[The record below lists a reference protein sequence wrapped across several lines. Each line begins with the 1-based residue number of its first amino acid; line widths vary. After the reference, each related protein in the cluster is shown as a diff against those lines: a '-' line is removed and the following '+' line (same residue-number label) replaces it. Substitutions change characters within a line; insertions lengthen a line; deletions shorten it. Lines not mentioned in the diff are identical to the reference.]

1 MTTAPL
7 STHHAD
13 AFAEAAS
20 AALDR
25 LRKVTA
31 GLLESIPNLDPA
43 RPVDVANAL
52 GLDLKLA
59 WRMFR
64 LARAADPFEG
74 ARHVPGA
81 VGYRIWTEAAAAHAA
96 PKALVREAGEAY
108 AQLQEVID
116 RFAGSRKAFD
126 LMIAGLASTDGDT
139 RLAFEHRRQM
149 FLGASYVWGIQSRAN
164 FRCDIVAPSGEAGRL
179 DLVSIRGIVGL
190 RRLRPEVSWR
200 FRTAVSID
208 DKGNLRLIPDRRPVD
223 DRASDPE
230 RLAPPLLEEFC
241 TEPLPN
247 FRAHD
252 LGGGWVEFEACGGDV
267 GREGEQTIVVAEVI
281 RGHETIV
288 RTDEFHG
295 FHHLF
300 TLRTPTELG
309 VFDILCHRDVFGS
322 EGEFDLVHNS
332 DLHHCAVREGRPH
345 RSCDRLPGP
354 AHPDRLGRGL
364 TRAGMREI
372 PFYNEMLAKVFA
384 KVGWSPDQFELHRAR
399 VPFPAI
405 PSTIVYER
413 EFPDR
418 DRATLED

>member
-1 MTTAPL
+1 MTTA
-7 STHHAD
+7 SISNHHAD
-13 AFAEAAS
+13 AFADAAE

-31 GLLESIPNLDPA
+31 KLLDSIPNLDPA

-96 PKALVREAGEAY
+96 PRPLVAEATVEY

-126 LMIAGLASTDGDT
+126 MMVAGLTPTGGDS
-139 RLAFEHRRQM
+139 RLDLEHRRQM
-149 FLGASYVWGIQSRAN
+149 FLGASYVWGLQSRAT
-164 FRCDIVAPSGEAGRL
+164 FRCDIVAPASEPGRL
-179 DLVSIRGIVGL
+179 DLVSIRGIVDL
-190 RRLRPEVSWR
+190 RRLRPEAAWR

-208 DKGNLRLIPDRRPVD
+208 DKGVLRPMPDRRPVD
-223 DRASDPE
+223 AAASGGD
-230 RLAPPLLEEFC
+230 RLAPPLLREFC
-241 TEPLPN
+241 TEPLPE

-252 LGGGWVEFEACGGDV
+252 LGGGWVEFEARGGGV
-267 GREGEQTIVVAEVI
+267 GREGEQTIVNAEVI

-288 RTDEFHG
+288 RTEDFHG
-295 FHHLF
+295 FHHLLS
-300 TLRTPTELG
+300 LRTPTELG
-309 VFDILCHRDVFGS
+309 VFDILCHRDVFEPG
-322 EGEFDLVHNS
+322 GEFDLVHNS

-345 RSCDRLPGP
+345 RSSDRLSGP
-354 AHPDRLGRGL
+354 NRPEKLGRGL
-364 TRAGMREI
+364 ARAGLREV
-372 PFYNEMLAKVFA
+372 PFYEEMLEGVFR
-384 KVGWSPDQFELHRAR
+384 KIGWSPEQFELHRAR

-405 PSTIVYER
+405 PSSIVFER
-413 EFPDR
+413 EFPER
-418 DRATLED
+418 DRATLGD

>member
-1 MTTAPL
+1 MTTASVPN
-7 STHHAD
+7 HHAD
-13 AFAEAAS
+13 AFADAAE

-25 LRKVTA
+25 LRRVTA
-31 GLLESIPNLDPA
+31 RLLDSIPNLDPA

-81 VGYRIWTEAAAAHAA
+81 VGYRIWTETAAAHAA
-96 PKALVREAGEAY
+96 PKPLVVEATDAY
-108 AQLQEVID
+108 AQLQELIG

-126 LMIAGLASTDGDT
+126 MMIAGLASSGGDT

-149 FLGASYVWGIQSRAN
+149 FEGASYVWGLQSRAT
-164 FRCDIVAPSGEAGRL
+164 FRCDIVAPSTAAGKL
-179 DLVSIRGIVGL
+179 DLVSIRGIVDL
-190 RRLRPEVSWR
+190 RRLRPEAAWR

-208 DKGNLRLIPDRRPVD
+208 DKGVLRRMPDRRPVD
-223 DRASDPE
+223 ADESNASHLE
-230 RLAPPLLEEFC
+230 PPLLRDFC
-241 TEPLPN
+241 TEPLPE
-247 FRAHD
+247 FRSHD
-252 LGGGWVEFEACGGDV
+252 LGGGWAEFEARSGGV
-267 GREGEQTIVVAEVI
+267 GREAEQTIVIAELI

-288 RTDEFHG
+288 RTEEFHG

-300 TLRTPTELG
+300 SLRTPTELG
-309 VFDILCHRDVFGS
+309 VFDILCHRDVFEPG
-322 EGEFDLVHNS
+322 GEFELVHNS

-354 AHPDRLGRGL
+354 NHPEKLGCGLGRAGL
-364 TRAGMREI
+364 REV
-372 PFYNEMLAKVFA
+372 PFYVKMLESVFR
-384 KVGWSPDQFELHRAR
+384 KVGWSPEQFELHRAR

-405 PSTIVYER
+405 PSTIVLER
-413 EFPDR
+413 EFPEH
-418 DRATLED
+418 DRATLGH

>member
-1 MTTAPL
+1 MTTASL
-7 STHHAD
+7 SSHHAD
-13 AFAEAAS
+13 AFADAAEAS
-20 AALDR
+20 LDR

-31 GLLESIPNLDPA
+31 RLLDSIPNLDPA

-74 ARHVPGA
+74 ARHVPGS

-96 PKALVREAGEAY
+96 SKHLVTEATAAY

-126 LMIAGLASTDGDT
+126 MMVAGLANAGGDT

-149 FLGASYVWGIQSRAN
+149 FEGASYVWGLQSRAT
-164 FRCDIVAPSGEAGRL
+164 FRCDIVAPASETGRL
-179 DLVSIRGIVGL
+179 DLVSIRGIVDL
-190 RRLRPEVSWR
+190 RRLRPEAMWR

-208 DKGNLRLIPDRRPVD
+208 DKGVLRPMPDRRPVD
-223 DRASDPE
+223 LDASSPGH
-230 RLAPPLLEEFC
+230 LAPPLLREFC
-241 TEPLPN
+241 TEPLPE

-252 LGGGWVEFEACGGDV
+252 LGGGFVEFEARGGGV
-267 GREGEQTIVVAEVI
+267 GREGEQTIVIAEVI

-288 RTDEFHG
+288 RTEEFHG

-300 TLRTPTELG
+300 SLRTPTELG
-309 VFDILCHRDVFGS
+309 VFDILCHREVFD
-322 EGEFDLVHNS
+322 ETGEFELVHNS

-354 AHPDRLGRGL
+354 NRPERLGRGL
-364 TRAGMREI
+364 LRAGLREV
-372 PFYNEMLAKVFA
+372 PFYAEMLEGVFK
-384 KVGWSPDQFELHRAR
+384 KVGWSPEMFELHRAR

-413 EFPDR
+413 EFPER
-418 DRATLED
+418 DRTTLGD